1 MLDKYEKPKE
11 VFYVP
16 KFMETENGK
25 LKGKRFCKVFK
36 LSEILKGSISR
47 GGSFLFIVLKYQF
60 REILCHLK
68 PNQAQDH
75 FL

>member
-25 LKGKRFCKVFK
+25 LKERDFEKY
-36 LSEILKGSISR
+36 LNY
-47 GGSFLFIVLKYQF
+47 LKY
-60 REILCHLK
+60 
-68 PNQAQDH
+68 
-75 FL
+75 

>member
-25 LKGKRFCKVFK
+25 LKGKRFAKVFK
-36 LSEILKGSISR
+36 LSDIKGSISR
-47 GGSFLFIVLKYQF
+47 GGSFPYCFLKYQF
-60 REILCHLK
+60 REIYVI
-68 PNQAQDH
+68 
-75 FL
+75 

>member
-25 LKGKRFCKVFK
+25 LKERDFAKY
-36 LSEILKGSISR
+36 LNY
-47 GGSFLFIVLKYQF
+47 LKY
-60 REILCHLK
+60 
-68 PNQAQDH
+68 
-75 FL
+75 